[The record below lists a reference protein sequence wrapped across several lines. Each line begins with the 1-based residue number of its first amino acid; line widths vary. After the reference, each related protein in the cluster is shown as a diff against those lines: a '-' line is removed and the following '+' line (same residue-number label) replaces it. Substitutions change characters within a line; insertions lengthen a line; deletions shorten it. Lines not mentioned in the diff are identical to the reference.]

1 MIRGNGEVK
10 GQRFVKLLG
19 RWGFFFLL
27 IFALSL
33 PGTAGSFFTDME
45 LSLEKQIGQNSY
57 ESIVAQKKVVILPED
72 ETQRLNDVFNRLVQ
86 VCARRNELKFSLTVV
101 EDETI
106 NAFALPAGYIFV
118 HTELLAYAV
127 SDGEL
132 AGVLAHEIA
141 HVDRKHS
148 MDAIKRQ
155 LGMALLFRVFFSDVS
170 EELTKIGALAVNLT
184 QLGYG
189 REAEYEADRYG
200 VIFMEKAGYDRAEI
214 LNFWE
219 RLVQQSGGGEEPKL
233 LQLFS
238 THPPTVER
246 IKRIKALPTPTQ

>member
-1 MIRGNGEVK
+1 
-10 GQRFVKLLG
+10 L
-19 RWGFFFLL
+19 
-27 IFALSL
+27 
-33 PGTAGSFFTDME
+33 E
-45 LSLEKQIGQNSY
+45 LSLEKQIGQNSFD
-57 ESIVAQKKVVILPED
+57 SIVAQKKVVKLPEE
-72 ETQRLNDVFNRLVQ
+72 ETRRLNAVYDRLVR
-86 VCARRNELKFSLTVV
+86 VCPRRKELKFSLTVV
-101 EDETI
+101 EDETV

-118 HTELLAYAV
+118 HTGLLEYVA

-148 MDAIKRQ
+148 MSVIKRQ
-155 LGMALLFRVFFSDVS
+155 LGMALLFQVFLSDAS
-170 EELTKIGALAVNLT
+170 EELAKVGALAVNLA

-189 REAEYEADRYG
+189 RDAEYEADRYG

-219 RLVQQSGGGEEPKL
+219 RLVKHSGGKEEPQI

-238 THPPTVER
+238 THPPTAER